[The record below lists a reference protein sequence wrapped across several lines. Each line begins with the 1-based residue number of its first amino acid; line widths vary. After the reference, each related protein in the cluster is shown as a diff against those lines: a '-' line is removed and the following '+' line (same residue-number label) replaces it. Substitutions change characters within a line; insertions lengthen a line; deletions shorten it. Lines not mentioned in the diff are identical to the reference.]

1 MLLKQDYYKKKLIL
15 KISSFYIIISTDNRR
30 ITMNYLKTTLSY
42 FTNNTGN
49 TGGKMFEKY
58 MNQGFPETTLKLS
71 NVEKKEMEK
80 KTFDTLMSMAKD
92 FEGTDVSNM
101 ELQGE
106 EKRWLENLLNSFL
119 ETNDDDDDDS
129 DSDDDDDETSQ
140 KFKKTMEQMR
150 MFKNELWT
158 SDRDGKTS
166 FQEILNGWRE
176 LKKNVDEQSAQREAE
191 YPEWMK
197 NQKKVIDELRRG
209 RVTSS
214 YVLGCS
220 KEEQIALLMSEK
232 KYENDVSLFVCYED
246 AEKFYNDTIFRY
258 QFKKNYVNGMP
269 KKDQIE
275 QLVIKNDMDEE
286 DAEQEYENIIREYL
300 EEKKRCDEMV
310 RSNI

>member
-1 MLLKQDYYKKKLIL
+1 
-15 KISSFYIIISTDNRR
+15 
-30 ITMNYLKTTLSY
+30 MNFLNTTLSY
-42 FTNNTGN
+42 LSFQKTNK
-49 TGGKMFEKY
+49 KMFEKY
-58 MNQGFPETTLKLS
+58 MNQGFPETTLELS
-71 NVEKKEMEK
+71 NVEKKEIGE

-119 ETNDDDDDDS
+119 ETNDDDDDS

-140 KFKKTMEQMR
+140 KFKRTMEQMR
-150 MFKNELWT
+150 IFKNELWT
-158 SDRDGKTS
+158 SDRDEKTS

-191 YPEWMK
+191 YPEWVK
-197 NQKKVIDELRRG
+197 NQNKVIDELRRG

-232 KYENDVSLFVCYED
+232 KYENDVSLFDCYED
-246 AEKFYNDTIFRY
+246 AEKFYLDTVFRY
-258 QFKKNYVNGMP
+258 QLKKGYVEGVP
-269 KKDQIE
+269 KKTQIAHLVFCNNLSE
-275 QLVIKNDMDEE
+275 Q